1 MSIIYFGTTSK
12 ARKIGETTQQL
23 CRRLSRIR
31 ETEKDFKVLG
41 YVEYNGDKV
50 TNLLIESILRYE
62 LVKLGYKHYGN
73 DHFEKSK
80 RTYKQFTKDCISIIT
95 KALADYNI
103 TEYKVKAWKSL
114 HK

>member
-1 MSIIYFGTTSK
+1 MAIIYFGTTSA
-12 ARKIGETTQQL
+12 ARKIGETTQ
-23 CRRLSRIR
+23 RLSRRVARIR

-62 LVKLGYKHYGN
+62 LVTLGYKHFGN

-80 RTYKQFTKDCISIIT
+80 KTYKQFTKDCLNIIT
-95 KALADYNI
+95 TTMNNYNI
-103 TEYKVKAWKSL
+103 TEYKVKA
-114 HK
+114 

>member
-80 RTYKQFTKDCISIIT
+80 KTYKQFTKDCLNIIT
-95 KALADYNI
+95 TTMNNYNI